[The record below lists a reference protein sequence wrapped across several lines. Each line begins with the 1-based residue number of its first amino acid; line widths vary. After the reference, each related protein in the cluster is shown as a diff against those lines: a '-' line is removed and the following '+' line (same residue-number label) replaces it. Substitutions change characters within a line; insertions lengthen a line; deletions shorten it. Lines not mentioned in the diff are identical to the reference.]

1 MSLLLF
7 SRSALFDSL
16 GPHGLKQTT
25 FLVLHYLMELVQTH
39 IQWISDVIQPSRPP
53 TSPSSPVF
61 NLPQHQSFPMSQLF
75 TSCGQSIGVSALV
88 SLLPMNIQSWFPL
101 GLTGLISLHS
111 KRLSRVF
118 SSTTIWKHQFF
129 STQLSLW
136 SNLTSIQNYW
146 KKHSYMDLCWH
157 SEVLFNTL

>member
-7 SRSALFDSL
+7 SRSALSGSL

-25 FLVLHYLMELVQTH
+25 FLVLHYLLELIQTH
-39 IQWISDVIQPSRPP
+39 IHWISDVIQPSNPP
-53 TSPSSPVF
+53 TSPSSPAF
-61 NLPQHQSFPMSQLF
+61 NLSQHQPFPMSQLF
-75 TSCGQSIGVSALV
+75 TSCGQSIGVSSLA

-118 SSTTIWKHQFF
+118 SGTTIWKHQFF

-136 SNLTSIQNYW
+136 SNLTSIWNYW
-146 KKHSYMDLCWH
+146 KKNSYMDLCWH
-157 SEVLFNTL
+157 SDVSAF